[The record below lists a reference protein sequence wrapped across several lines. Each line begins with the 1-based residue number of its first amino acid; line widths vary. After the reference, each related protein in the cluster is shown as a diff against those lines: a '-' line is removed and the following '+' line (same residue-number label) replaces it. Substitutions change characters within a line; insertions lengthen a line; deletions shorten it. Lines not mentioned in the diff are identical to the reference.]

1 MKFIIIV
8 ITLALAVPGL
18 MGCSKYK
25 LIDKEK
31 EQADKVQELEEKV
44 KELAEKSEE
53 KTKVVVV
60 KDRSSGDAGTSAAAA
75 GSKPRGWV
83 RLYDDKGF
91 TDRQLTVGFGQ
102 NVGNFHNISSDDG
115 KSGFNDKASAVK
127 FSVPSGWKAVLYE
140 NSNYAKRG
148 YPLKGKGAIA
158 DLGYFG
164 DKASSI
170 RWERD

>member
-1 MKFIIIV
+1 MRFIV
-8 ITLALAVPGL
+8 IAIALALVAPTL
-18 MGCSKYK
+18 GCSKYK
-25 LIDKEK
+25 LVDVEEEK
-31 EQADKVQELEEKV
+31 INELEEKV
-44 KELAEKSEE
+44 KELEGKPD

-60 KDRSSGDAGTSAAAA
+60 KEGTSTAKKAPAASSTGKA
-75 GSKPRGWV
+75 SGWV

-91 TDRQLTVGFGQ
+91 TDRQLTIAFGQ

-115 KSGFNDKASAVK
+115 KSGFNDKASAAK
-127 FSVPSGWKAVLYE
+127 FNVPSGWKAVLYE
-140 NSNYAKRG
+140 NSNYSKRS

-170 RWERD
+170 RWEKD